1 MMQADSLDDS
11 AENSDDPNLR
21 TIDDIKAKYDLADN
35 GGMWESYKEI
45 LKMNYGMMKAPMNPD
60 QFCWQGD
67 VGAANLESL
76 RSRVDRHIE
85 AAEKNGVINMLLTY
99 MVAEGNLRMVTLLVE
114 EHGADLTLGPFW
126 CYLTYID
133 FCATK
138 GNTRVLRYI
147 LDKLGPEKAE
157 INRLS
162 TMTHIAAVDRASK
175 SGMLGTLDIL
185 VEAGATGDFGPMTIK
200 SLAHMDV
207 MVAFCYEDYGEK
219 TGSSYCSYYEVK
231 YVIDN
236 KTPCIA
242 LKLYAGAWPPAPVHW
257 ENDRPGKPD
266 KAGTDQNKFYFSPSK
281 AYLQPDPADPEA
293 CAETLLRE
301 LQM

>member
-1 MMQADSLDDS
+1 MRRPGFDGVEISPVVLYAGRYKSHVTMMQADSLDDS

-157 INRLS
+157 INCLS

-185 VEAGATGDFGPMTIK
+185 VEAGATVKGVERFNGETCAHSAAMHGHVPILKRLHELGVDMTALTTNNYTGLGGGGLGAGK
-200 SLAHMDV
+200 SAL
-207 MVAFCYEDYGEK
+207 DYARQWNN
-219 TGSSYCSYYEVK
+219 SDAV
-231 YVIDN
+231 
-236 KTPCIA
+236 
-242 LKLYAGAWPPAPVHW
+242 
-257 ENDRPGKPD
+257 
-266 KAGTDQNKFYFSPSK
+266 
-281 AYLQPDPADPEA
+281 AYLES
-293 CAETLLRE
+293 LN
-301 LQM
+301 